1 MRYMDG
7 KFDVCCRMLALVDL
21 RDRAPVVGCR
31 AKRCRHSLPRQ
42 NPSGNA
48 VLKTGRLR
56 RHLARLLEVNAP
68 CVSKNIPGMR
78 A

>member
-7 KFDVCCRMLALVDL
+7 KFDVCCRMLALVDP
-21 RDRAPVVGCR
+21 RDRAPVVQCR

-48 VLKTGRLR
+48 RQR
-56 RHLARLLEVNAP
+56 RVKDWASSAALGKA
-68 CVSKNIPGMR
+68 S
-78 A
+78 

>member
-21 RDRAPVVGCR
+21 LDRAPVVQCR

-42 NPSGNA
+42 NPSGDA
-48 VLKTGRLR
+48 QQR
-56 RHLARLLEVNAP
+56 RV
-68 CVSKNIPGMR
+68 KDR
-78 A
+78 ASSAALGKAS